1 MVSCPKIK
9 ELLLL
14 LSALYNADFSVGTLK
29 GIDQGPHL
37 EPEPIVT
44 KTEQLS
50 ASYYPIR
57 ATILIGDTSH
67 NFKTQWPIFE
77 PFLLGY
83 DSYDMSDD
91 VAKI

>member
-44 KTEQLS
+44 KTE
-50 ASYYPIR
+50 
-57 ATILIGDTSH
+57 
-67 NFKTQWPIFE
+67 
-77 PFLLGY
+77 
-83 DSYDMSDD
+83 
-91 VAKI
+91 